1 MQDFDVIIIGGGVV
15 GTGVARDCAMR
26 GLRTILLEKKD
37 FCAGTSGTC
46 SGMVHGGPRYL
57 KYDVDTTYL
66 SCLDSGYIQKIAPHL
81 IFRIPFIIPVFK
93 DHPYGI
99 EKVETFF
106 TIYDK
111 FQPLKGGLKHGRL
124 TREEALKLEPMISPD
139 ITGAVTM
146 DEWGIDVF
154 RLCIL
159 NALSAENHK
168 AVIRN
173 YIEVTDFIKEG
184 NKIKGVKITDKI
196 SGKKDRITA
205 SIVLNA
211 AGPWV
216 PEICKMAD
224 TEVKMRPAKGVHL
237 ILDRRISNIG
247 IILTAIDG
255 RDIFVLPHENTTLIG
270 CTDDDYF
277 GDLDNVKTI
286 HDEVEYLLTSAEYVI
301 PSIREARIIRC
312 MAGVRNTL
320 YTYGILEDNLSRE
333 FEIFD
338 HEQRDNVP
346 GFITIAGGKMA
357 MYRYMSEKV
366 TDLICEK
373 LGNTEKCKTHVEYL
387 SGSQDI
393 PDAIQLAEEY
403 NMPVYT
409 IKRLIFR
416 HGAKALDILA
426 PVKELPFLKS
436 HICTC
441 EPVTEAEIR
450 YCIRNEMVV
459 TLDDLRRRTRLG
471 TGPCQGMNCTWKA
484 AAIMGEELNWPL
496 YKIHKEIMAFLKE
509 RWKGKM
515 PILTGE
521 QLRQEELNQAI
532 YAS

>member
-1 MQDFDVIIIGGGVV
+1 MAVN
-15 GTGVARDCAMR
+15 R
-26 GLRTILLEKKD
+26 G
-37 FCAGTSGTC
+37 FS
-46 SGMVHGGPRYL
+46 HY
-57 KYDVDTTYL
+57 
-66 SCLDSGYIQKIAPHL
+66 Q
-81 IFRIPFIIPVFK
+81 
-93 DHPYGI
+93 
-99 EKVETFF
+99 
-106 TIYDK
+106 
-111 FQPLKGGLKHGRL
+111 
-124 TREEALKLEPMISPD
+124 
-139 ITGAVTM
+139 
-146 DEWGIDVF
+146 
-154 RLCIL
+154 
-159 NALSAENHK
+159 
-168 AVIRN
+168 
-173 YIEVTDFIKEG
+173 
-184 NKIKGVKITDKI
+184 
-196 SGKKDRITA
+196 
-205 SIVLNA
+205 
-211 AGPWV
+211 
-216 PEICKMAD
+216 
-224 TEVKMRPAKGVHL
+224 
-237 ILDRRISNIG
+237 
-247 IILTAIDG
+247 
-255 RDIFVLPHENTTLIG
+255 
-270 CTDDDYF
+270 
-277 GDLDNVKTI
+277 
-286 HDEVEYLLTSAEYVI
+286 
-301 PSIREARIIRC
+301 
-312 MAGVRNTL
+312 
-320 YTYGILEDNLSRE
+320 
-333 FEIFD
+333 IFD